1 MVLYILKKPSMCWQK
16 FTLKYI
22 LVKMLDFKDKKIS
35 FRLSDWKQK
44 TKKQAIYKR
53 KKNNLASEFSMAT
66 YKWRQQWDSVFKK
79 FKDKMTRILHPF
91 KISSKNLV
99 KTKQLNTVKM
109 QGILYPQACLKES
122 NMDQIISS
130 FQMPGTFCQIDW

>member
-1 MVLYILKKPSMCWQK
+1 MVLYILKKPSMCWRN
-16 FTLKYI
+16 FTLKYV

-35 FRLSDWKQK
+35 FSFQIEKKQ
-44 TKKQAIYKR
+44 KKQATYKR

-79 FKDKMTRILHPF
+79 FKDKIIRILHPF

-99 KTKQLNTVKM
+99 KTKQLNTVKCKEYDTLKLFSRNLIRTKFYPVFKC
-109 QGILYPQACLKES
+109 QGLFAK
-122 NMDQIISS
+122 
-130 FQMPGTFCQIDW
+130 

>member
-1 MVLYILKKPSMCWQK
+1 MVLYILKKPSMCWQN
-16 FTLKYI
+16 FTLKYV

-35 FRLSDWKQK
+35 FRLSDWKKQ
-44 TKKQAIYKR
+44 KKQATYKR

-79 FKDKMTRILHPF
+79 FKDKIIRILHPF

-99 KTKQLNTVKM
+99 KTKQLNTVKCKEYYTLKLFSRNLIRTKFYPVFKC
-109 QGILYPQACLKES
+109 QGLFAK
-122 NMDQIISS
+122 
-130 FQMPGTFCQIDW
+130 

>member
-16 FTLKYI
+16 FTLKYV

-35 FRLSDWKQK
+35 FRLSDWKK
-44 TKKQAIYKR
+44 TKKQATYKKR
-53 KKNNLASEFSMAT
+53 KNNLASEFSMAT
-66 YKWRQQWDSVFKK
+66 FKWWQQWDSVFK

-109 QGILYPQACLKES
+109 QGILHPEACLKES
-122 NMDQIISS
+122 NMDQILSS
-130 FQMPGTFCQIDW
+130 FQMPGTFCQIDR

>member
-1 MVLYILKKPSMCWQK
+1 MVLYILKKPSMCWQN

-35 FRLSDWKQK
+35 FRLSDWKKQ
-44 TKKQAIYKR
+44 KKQATYKR

-79 FKDKMTRILHPF
+79 FKDKIIRILHPF

-99 KTKQLNTVKM
+99 KTKQLNTVKCKEYYTLKLFSRNLIWTKFYPVFKC
-109 QGILYPQACLKES
+109 QGLFAK
-122 NMDQIISS
+122 
-130 FQMPGTFCQIDW
+130 